1 MASFINI
8 SDTNTDDTQDY
19 IELDGNESNDDN
31 ELDDELDEEEETN
44 IEKSQKKRSIVHIN
58 FDFNKQENLY
68 YCMHCR

>member
-1 MASFINI
+1 MASSINI

-44 IEKSQKKRSIVHIN
+44 IEKS
-58 FDFNKQENLY
+58 
-68 YCMHCR
+68 